1 VSALND
7 ASLLIEELS
16 IPSATKLFGIG
27 VKFIPTK
34 GGLKTISFDKPR
46 GAFYLPVVN
55 LDDDSEVL
63 LRNLVAY
70 EASLAPECTVL
81 ARYVELMSGILDTK
95 EDVKILRDSGIVL
108 NRLKSDE
115 EAANLW
121 HGITKFMKL
130 TKVPILDNA
139 IEEANSYYS
148 NNWKVR
154 MSTSFKKYVYSS
166 WPVLT
171 FLAAN
176 LLILL
181 SALEAFCSVYG
192 CSKWS
197 ASL

>member
-1 VSALND
+1 LYQ
-7 ASLLIEELS
+7 LL
-16 IPSATKLFGIG
+16 IPSATKLSGVG

-34 GGLKTISFDKPR
+34 GGLKTICFDKPC

-55 LDDDSEVL
+55 LDDNSEVL
-63 LRNLVAY
+63 LRNLLAY
-70 EASLAPECTVL
+70 EDCLAPECTVFT
-81 ARYVELMSGILDTK
+81 RYVELMSGILDTK

-166 WPVLT
+166 WPILT
-171 FLAAN
+171 FLAAD